1 LSSRASSDAVL
12 VVPRRLRATQ
22 LLYPAA
28 HDDAESPSID
38 VLMVIAA
45 GLARAV
51 TGAELPLRAGMQ
63 RDFARLL
70 ATPAYEAWLIA
81 WAPGGALTLHDH
93 GGSHG
98 AAHVA
103 HGDLT
108 EAFTDAR
115 SDARLQTRTLGAG
128 SGVTVP
134 AERVHEV
141 WNPGPGRALSVHVYS
156 PPLRSMT
163 FFEPAGDGSL
173 VAARTEFGDV
183 AALEEGAER

>member
-1 LSSRASSDAVL
+1 
-12 VVPRRLRATQ
+12 
-22 LLYPAA
+22 
-28 HDDAESPSID
+28 
-38 VLMVIAA
+38 
-45 GLARAV
+45 LA
-51 TGAELPLRAGMQ
+51 
-63 RDFARLL
+63 
-70 ATPAYEAWLIA
+70 
-81 WAPGGALTLHDH
+81 LHDH

-98 AAHVA
+98 AAQIT
-103 HGDLT
+103 HGDLI

-115 SDARLQTRTLGAG
+115 GNARLQTRTLGAG

-163 FFEPAGDGSL
+163 FFEPAGVGSL

>member
-1 LSSRASSDAVL
+1 
-12 VVPRRLRATQ
+12 
-22 LLYPAA
+22 
-28 HDDAESPSID
+28 
-38 VLMVIAA
+38 
-45 GLARAV
+45 LA
-51 TGAELPLRAGMQ
+51 
-63 RDFARLL
+63 
-70 ATPAYEAWLIA
+70 
-81 WAPGGALTLHDH
+81 LHDH
-93 GGSHG
+93 CRSHG
-98 AAHVA
+98 AAQIT
-103 HGDLT
+103 HGDLI

-115 SDARLQTRTLGAG
+115 GNARLQTRTLGAG

-173 VAARTEFGDV
+173 FAARTEFGDV